1 MEPVEFI
8 VNNFYKISGA
18 ILTLCV
24 PAFFAYRH
32 TVKVRL
38 ADKKQ
43 EFSDSV
49 FAALGDL
56 CNKSHYWDK
65 NSFNILRNSIS
76 DIEIY
81 ATKLTANL
89 GVFDS
94 YTLHKAVNNYRKH
107 TYYTWED
114 QAGWTFFQKNKWLHK
129 SPKSKINKSIS
140 QLLKC
145 AK

>member
-8 VNNFYKISGA
+8 VNNFI
-18 ILTLCV
+18 

-49 FAALGDL
+49 FTALGDL

-65 NSFNILRNSIS
+65 NSFNTLRNSIS
-76 DIEIY
+76 DIELS
-81 ATKLTANL
+81 ATKLSANL
-89 GVFDS
+89 GVYDRFK
-94 YTLHKAVNNYRKH
+94 LNQAVNNYRKNA
-107 TYYTWED
+107 YYTWEE
-114 QAGWTFFQKNKWLHK
+114 QAGWTFYKKNKWIHR
-129 SPKSKINKSIS
+129 SPVSKIKKSIGG
-140 QLLKC
+140 LLKY